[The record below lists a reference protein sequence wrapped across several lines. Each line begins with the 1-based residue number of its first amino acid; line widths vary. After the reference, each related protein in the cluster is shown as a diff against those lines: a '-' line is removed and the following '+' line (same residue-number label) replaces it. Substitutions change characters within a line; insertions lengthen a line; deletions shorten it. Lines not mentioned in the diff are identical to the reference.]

1 MKQGKTEKA
10 VFAKLSTQ
18 KVELS
23 MASVLE
29 GMVKRARN
37 AEGDMVLS
45 YIKAQDFSKA
55 GIRAAEKHL
64 MNLKE
69 IKEMADSI
77 KTDAKNLGIDFTS
90 IKGWRDADDF
100 LNGNPEGP
108 TEKIVQQMKGLL

>member
-1 MKQGKTEKA
+1 MKRISLNK
-10 VFAKLSTQ
+10 VMAKLAEEQ